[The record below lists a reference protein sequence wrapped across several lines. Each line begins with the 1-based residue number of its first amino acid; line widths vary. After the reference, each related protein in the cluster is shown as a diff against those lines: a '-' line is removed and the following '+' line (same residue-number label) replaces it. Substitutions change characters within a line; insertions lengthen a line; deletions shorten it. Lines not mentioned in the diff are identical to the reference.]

1 MVRNSEI
8 QFYTDLMIVE
18 AIAPS
23 HKLHKTASM
32 TSDIISKVQQYVG
45 NNVDP
50 NNKVDSLVNILA
62 PGAIALTFRAM
73 GLGWL
78 GMIIGFVMRAFHVDV
93 GHIIGSIWEKLK
105 PALNSGTPLTSSHV
119 DSAVTSSVQEH
130 MGMGDEPTKTSAR
143 IMRDAKML
151 KLALV
156 DYDRDLFSLT
166 KEAALPG
173 NSPWRSKSGTS
184 SVLGVLLSVLFKVAL
199 ASAGLMV
206 AGDVVNKFLGRPS
219 ALDNTIQHGQ
229 PVAQA
234 PAAPR
239 SKQTKFPPNPSYQ
252 VESHSGMWTVPVSNE
267 PASIENMLVGF
278 TKDVYSGL
286 DGHEGFITSSPTFQK
301 IKSDIIWYNH
311 ASAGDNVVIIP
322 KEFTSKKDLVDYFI
336 DDVAQNAK

>member
-1 MVRNSEI
+1 MVRDSEI
-8 QFYTDLMIVE
+8 KFYTDMMIIE
-18 AIAPS
+18 SLAPQQGI
-23 HKLHKTASM
+23 HKTASM
-32 TSDIISKVQQYVG
+32 VGDIISKVQQYVG

-93 GHIIGSIWEKLK
+93 GHIIGSIWDKLK

-130 MGMGDEPTKTSAR
+130 MGTGEEPAKTGTR

-156 DYDRDLFSLT
+156 DYEKDLFSLT
-166 KEAALPG
+166 KKAAPPR
-173 NSPWRSKSGTS
+173 NSPWSSRSGTS
-184 SVLGVLLSVLFKVAL
+184 SVLGTLLSVLFKVAL

-206 AGDVVNKFLGRPS
+206 AGDVVNKFLGRPN

-234 PAAPR
+234 PAASR
-239 SKQTKFPPNPSYQ
+239 SRQTKFPVNPSYQ
-252 VESHSGMWTVPVSNE
+252 VESHPGMWSVPVSND
-267 PASIENMLVGF
+267 PASIENMLVVF

-301 IKSDIIWYNH
+301 IKSDISWYNH